1 MINQAYGTGFNW
13 NILSYKNYIVIVL
26 VKYLMIRNITV
37 SLANEKS
44 LKIQWFVYLRAKSVM
59 VVYQIP
65 HPVNYVF
72 SKWPI

>member
-1 MINQAYGTGFNW
+1 MINQAYVTGFNW

-44 LKIQWFVYLRAKSVM
+44 LKIKWLVYLRAKSVM
-59 VVYQIP
+59 VVYQILR
-65 HPVNYVF
+65 PVNDVF